1 MPLPPFTLLPYND
14 ALVVEATLH
23 QTERNLMAESQC
35 HGVGVQTYFG
45 AAEIVGDMT
54 SNTEV
59 TELLPDCRLLAA
71 NIWKHISK
79 RGLAG
84 KCYPFPVGFFFQMK
98 GSPLPSK
105 IL

>member
-54 SNTEV
+54 GNTEV
-59 TELLPDCRLLAA
+59 TELLSSRPSVRNPVCCFAERRFGPVAA
-71 NIWKHISK
+71 NFNV
-79 RGLAG
+79 A
-84 KCYPFPVGFFFQMK
+84 
-98 GSPLPSK
+98 
-105 IL
+105 